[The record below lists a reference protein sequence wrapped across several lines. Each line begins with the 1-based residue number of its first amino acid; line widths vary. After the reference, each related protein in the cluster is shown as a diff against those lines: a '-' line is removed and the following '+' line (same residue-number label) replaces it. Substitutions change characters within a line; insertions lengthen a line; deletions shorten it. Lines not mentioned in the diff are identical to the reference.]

1 MASLTEPSY
10 IIYDSAVE
18 NHEPNSILGIEDGLT
33 SKGQKFQD
41 PRNASSLG
49 DLFVDFLDNY
59 IPREKAESPDE
70 HKSPGSWL
78 RAIARLQGSHT
89 SLDLAM
95 SALSMVRLGRKRGDE
110 ELRREGT
117 ATYGR
122 ALRWLQDIL
131 SNDTL
136 IFEEQTLA
144 SCITLSIF
152 EASTLSRYDYMLLT
166 VWIGARSLGREYL
179 WMGKPC

>member
-1 MASLTEPSY
+1 
-10 IIYDSAVE
+10 
-18 NHEPNSILGIEDGLT
+18 
-33 SKGQKFQD
+33 
-41 PRNASSLG
+41 
-49 DLFVDFLDNY
+49 
-59 IPREKAESPDE
+59 
-70 HKSPGSWL
+70 
-78 RAIARLQGSHT
+78 
-89 SLDLAM
+89 M